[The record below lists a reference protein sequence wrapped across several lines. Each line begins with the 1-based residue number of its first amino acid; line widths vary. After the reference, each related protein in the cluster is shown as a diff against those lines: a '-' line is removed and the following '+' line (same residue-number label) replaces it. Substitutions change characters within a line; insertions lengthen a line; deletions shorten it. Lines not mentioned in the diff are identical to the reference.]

1 MDGFSLQQGFDQS
14 YYKLTRLLA
23 QWLAILMI
31 RKSNKQSNFS
41 LFYFILID
49 LNADIVG
56 LIKHGYIWIKIDLIK
71 SYFTET

>member
-23 QWLAILMI
+23 KWVAILMI

-41 LFYFILID
+41 LFYFILTD
-49 LNADIVG
+49 PNADIVG
-56 LIKHGYIWIKIDLIK
+56 LIMH
-71 SYFTET
+71 